1 MDQGGSRGYG
11 DRKDDKDDEEFLRE
25 LEFKKKELEFKK
37 KSIIAQINL
46 SKEAQPVN
54 DPELPKKLKEETEEF
69 AKLKVEKDAE
79 ITKLKAENAEI
90 TKLKG
95 EKDAEIT
102 KLKAKLTKQE
112 KLEVAQK
119 EENTK
124 L

>member
-11 DRKDDKDDEEFLRE
+11 DRKDDKDDEEFLR
-25 LEFKKKELEFKK
+25 ELEFKK

-102 KLKAKLTKQE
+102 KLKA
-112 KLEVAQK
+112 
-119 EENTK
+119 
-124 L
+124 